1 MDYTPTGSPALKKI
15 KSDKHRAF
23 LIEYFHL
30 RNATKAYMRA
40 YPTASYATARA
51 KGSLLVSKDNI
62 KQALAEMDEEFW
74 ENRQQMRGETLGVVH
89 NLATSDINDIVDYDP
104 VKGLVVKDFKD
115 IDTRVIQSLKQT
127 EVENKDGVT
136 RVVDVKLHP
145 KTTALA
151 QKLNV
156 LKMTDPREKL
166 DVNIEII
173 PAEILNEKS
182 DKKDKEG

>member
-1 MDYTPTGSPALKKI
+1 MDYAPTGSPALKKI
-15 KSDKHRAF
+15 KSEKHRAF

-30 RNATKAYMRA
+30 RNGTKAYMRV
-40 YPTASYATARA
+40 YTKSKYDTARA
-51 KGSLLVSKDNI
+51 NAPKLLAKPCI
-62 KQALAEMDEEFW
+62 KQAIAEMDEEFW
-74 ENRQQMRGETLGVVH
+74 ENRQQMRGETLGAVH